1 MEKSFSPISESIVQS
16 AGAIILALDLAANIT
31 TFNDFAEMVTGYSR
45 AEVLGKNYLRV
56 FVPED
61 EQDMVKRCLQ
71 EAAQQNGARQGS
83 ESSIRCKN
91 GIYRNIS
98 WNYSRLRGAQGEL
111 LSLILIGID
120 STDRRQAEDTLQWYA
135 RRLKVLNEIDHAI
148 IPTQPPENVV
158 HVALES
164 IRQLIPYQK
173 ANVALL
179 DEENHA
185 FTLIHANRDGQ
196 QLPARSAECFVI
208 TDPALQMTITQ
219 MKRLLVADTYKSNS
233 GSPLLRA
240 LAADGMR
247 SHLSEPICAGG
258 KLVGLL
264 NLSAANAQFFNHDF
278 LVAAAEVA
286 SELGVALQNVRLFE
300 QVKAANTQLQTVSRR
315 LVEIRESERRSLARE
330 LHDEVGQLL
339 TGLKFSLE
347 SVRRVLPEGETEAL
361 EDAQAITDQ
370 LVTKVREMSLNLRP
384 SMLDD
389 MGLFTTLTWH
399 FERYSSTTGIKVRF
413 SNENLKNRRFS
424 SEIETAVFRIV
435 QEALTNVARYAGV
448 REVTVG
454 VVVDDGNI
462 IISVEDRGVGFDEK
476 STLAAGKTMGLTG
489 MRERCILLG
498 GSFWL
503 QTAPGKGTRVY
514 AQLPI

>member
-1 MEKSFSPISESIVQS
+1 MEKTISPISESIVQS

-31 TFNDFAEMVTGYSR
+31 TFNDFAEMVTGYNR

-56 FVPED
+56 FVTED
-61 EQDMVKRCLQ
+61 EQEMVKRCLQ

-120 STDRRQAEDTLQWYA
+120 TTDRRQAEDTLQWYA

-148 IPTQPPENVV
+148 VPMQPPEA
-158 HVALES
+158 VARLALDS

-173 ANVALL
+173 ASVALL
-179 DEENHA
+179 DEDSHS
-185 FTLIHANRDGQ
+185 FTLVHANGGAQ
-196 QLPARSAECFVI
+196 PAGRSADYFVCD
-208 TDPALQMTITQ
+208 DPALKMTITQ
-219 MKRLLVADTYKSNS
+219 LKRLLVSDTYKSNS

-264 NLSAANAQFFNHDF
+264 NLSAANVQFFNHDY
-278 LVAAAEVA
+278 LVAAAEIA
-286 SELGVALQNVRLFE
+286 SELGIALQNVRLFE
-300 QVKAANTQLQTVSRR
+300 QVKAANTQLQSVSRR

-347 SVRRVLPEGETEAL
+347 SVRRVLPEGEEEAL

-413 SNENLKNRRFS
+413 SNENLKNQRFS
-424 SEIETAVFRIV
+424 SEIETAVFRIA

-448 REVTVG
+448 REVIVS
-454 VVVDDGNI
+454 VVVEDGSV

-476 STLAAGKTMGLTG
+476 STLASGKTMGLTG

-503 QTAPGKGTRVY
+503 QTAPGKGTRIY

>member
-1 MEKSFSPISESIVQS
+1 MEKITSPISENIVKS
-16 AGAIILALDLAANIT
+16 AGAIILALDPAANIT
-31 TFNDFAEMVTGYSR
+31 TFNDFAEELTGYSR

-56 FVPED
+56 FIPED
-61 EQDMVKRCLQ
+61 EQEMVKRCLQ
-71 EAAQQNGARQGS
+71 EAAQQTDGRQGS
-83 ESSIRCKN
+83 ENSIRCKD

-111 LSLILIGID
+111 ISLILIGID
-120 STDRRQAEDTLQWYA
+120 TTDRRQAEDTLQWYA

-148 IPTQPPENVV
+148 IPTQPPEAVV
-158 HVALES
+158 LVALES

-179 DEENHA
+179 DEEGHS
-185 FTLIHANRDGQ
+185 FSLVSANQEAQPSNR
-196 QLPARSAECFVI
+196 AAEYFLYD
-208 TDPALQMTITQ
+208 DPALKMVTTQ
-219 MKRLLVADTYKSNS
+219 MKRLLISDTYKTNN

-247 SHLSEPICAGG
+247 SHLSEPICSGG

-264 NLSAANAQFFNHDF
+264 NLSAANTQFFNTDY
-278 LVAAAEVA
+278 LIAATEVA
-286 SELGVALQNVRLFE
+286 SELGIAIQNVRLFE
-300 QVKAANTQLQTVSRR
+300 QVKTANIQLQSVSRR
-315 LVEIRESERRSLARE
+315 LVEIRETERRSLARE

-347 SVRRVLPEGETEAL
+347 SVRRVLPEGTEEAL

-435 QEALTNVARYAGV
+435 QEALTNVARYAAV
-448 REVTVG
+448 REVVVS
-454 VVVDDGNI
+454 VVVEEGNI
-462 IISVEDRGVGFDEK
+462 TVSVEDRGVGFDEK
-476 STLAAGKTMGLTG
+476 TTLASGKTAGLAG

-503 QTAPGKGTRVY
+503 QTAPGKGTQVY